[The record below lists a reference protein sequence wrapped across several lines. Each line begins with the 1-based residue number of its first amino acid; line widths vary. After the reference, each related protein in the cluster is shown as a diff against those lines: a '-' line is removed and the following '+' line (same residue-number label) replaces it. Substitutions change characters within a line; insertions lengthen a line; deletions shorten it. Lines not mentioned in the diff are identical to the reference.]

1 MRHTR
6 RHNKKQ
12 TGTRKKSWGYHL
24 IVDAARCDPKCIS
37 SKKTIETFIKKL
49 VPAIDMIAYGA
60 PRIVRFGE
68 GNKLG
73 YTLVQLIQ
81 TSCIS
86 AHFCEENNSVYLDIF
101 SCKTFDPKIALRI
114 FDECFHSG
122 KKRIRFLKRQA

>member
-6 RHNKKQ
+6 RHNRKRS
-12 TGTRKKSWGYHL
+12 GTQKKSWGYHL
-24 IVDAARCDPKCIS
+24 IVDAAQCDSKSIS
-37 SKKTIETFIKKL
+37 SKKVIETFIKKL
-49 VPAIDMIAYGA
+49 VPAIDMISYGA

-101 SCKTFDPKIALRI
+101 SCKSFDPKVALRI

-122 KKRIRFLKRQA
+122 KKRVRFLKRQA

>member
-1 MRHTR
+1 MKHTR

-12 TGTRKKSWGYHL
+12 IGTRKKSWGYHL
-24 IVDAARCDPKCIS
+24 IVDAAQCDSKCIS
-37 SKKTIETFIKKL
+37 SKKVIETFIKKL

-68 GNKLG
+68 GNTEG

-86 AHFCEENNSVYLDIF
+86 AHFSEETNSVYLDIF
-101 SCKTFDPKIALRI
+101 SCKSFDPKVALRI
-114 FDECFHSG
+114 FDEYFHSG
-122 KKRIRFLKRQA
+122 KKRVRFLKRQA